1 MRFWGQRGRLSL
13 LPVCLVLLFVPIS
26 FVGCDSSDA
35 SDDQATKPTQGSQK
49 TRQESSDK
57 PLNVSG
63 TWSGNIVAFAG
74 SDGERTTLPE
84 GETSLQD
91 EAGTVSFTFNQGS
104 SGQLTGFGSMAFDEE
119 QTVRLQIDSG
129 GVNEGGMVTFTS
141 TAAETYDNVQV
152 DFRGNASGDR
162 MEGEILLSDGT
173 FFVVLNRESVDE
185 EASGNRDSF
194 EEGITNEADPAEDIP
209 DADVP
214 NVAGAWSGTITDEDG
229 ESGFVLQ
236 LEQSGTEL
244 SGEGEWTIDDETLVL
259 EELTGSV
266 DDTGT
271 VELLYQPG
279 ADEMGSIR
287 FSGSLDGDSISG
299 EAVLI
304 ATDDNGER
312 REYPGTFFVSR
323 P

>member
-1 MRFWGQRGRLSL
+1 
-13 LPVCLVLLFVPIS
+13 
-26 FVGCDSSDA
+26 
-35 SDDQATKPTQGSQK
+35 
-49 TRQESSDK
+49 
-57 PLNVSG
+57 
-63 TWSGNIVAFAG
+63 
-74 SDGERTTLPE
+74 
-84 GETSLQD
+84 
-91 EAGTVSFTFNQGS
+91 
-104 SGQLTGFGSMAFDEE
+104 MAFDEE

-185 EASGNRDSF
+185 EASGNQDSF

-304 ATDDNGER
+304 AADDSGER